1 VLTGKPEAGAA
12 HRKGLSGLFIN
23 LAHSIRNRAE
33 NYPSVTMMNRSTAM
47 TEHIV
52 LYGKGGVGTSTLAS
66 NISAALVEAGFR
78 VLQIGCSLKG
88 DSSCILNGGSLIPTV
103 WEQYEKNGTIS
114 FDTVVSRG
122 FKNTYCIELGR
133 SQSVQG
139 LSGTA
144 EALDLLQ
151 KHNLIT
157 SLCPDYVLY
166 DISGD
171 QTFGVIQALSERIDL
186 HRIFAVTTA
195 DFMSLTNVNSIMV
208 QLEKLADN
216 RVPIPFGGL
225 LPNGISSSFEES
237 FIADFAKKT
246 GTHTLGRVP
255 RSLMVRQCELYGK
268 TVIEAAPLS
277 NQSYFYRRLANQIVD
292 ESYALSVKRQPNPF
306 SREQLRSWAREWADR
321 LFALE
326 NGLVSD
332 GAAI

>member
-1 VLTGKPEAGAA
+1 
-12 HRKGLSGLFIN
+12 
-23 LAHSIRNRAE
+23 
-33 NYPSVTMMNRSTAM
+33 M

-52 LYGKGGVGTSTLAS
+52 LYGKGGVGTSTLVS

-88 DSSCILNGGSLIPTV
+88 DSSCILNGGRSIPTV
-103 WEQYEKNGTIS
+103 WEQYEKSGTVT

-122 FKNTYCIELGR
+122 FKDTYCMELG
-133 SQSVQG
+133 SSNSVPG
-139 LSGTA
+139 VIGTS
-144 EALDLLQ
+144 EALDLLL
-151 KHNLIT
+151 KHDLIS
-157 SLCPDYVLY
+157 SLHPDYVLY

-171 QTFGVIQALSERIDL
+171 QTFGIIQALSDKIEL

-195 DFMSLTNVNSIMV
+195 DFMSLTNVNSIIL
-208 QLEKLADN
+208 QLERLADN

-237 FIADFAKKT
+237 FISDFAKNT

-292 ESYALSVKRQPNPF
+292 ESHTLSVKRQPNPF
-306 SREQLRSWAREWADR
+306 SQEQLRSWALEWADR

-326 NGLVSD
+326 NGLVTD

>member
-1 VLTGKPEAGAA
+1 ML
-12 HRKGLSGLFIN
+12 
-23 LAHSIRNRAE
+23 
-33 NYPSVTMMNRSTAM
+33 NRSAAM

-52 LYGKGGVGTSTLAS
+52 LYGKGGVGTSTLVS

-88 DSSCILNGGSLIPTV
+88 DSSCILNGGSQIPTV
-103 WEQYEKNGTIS
+103 WEQYEKNGTVT

-122 FKNTYCIELGR
+122 FKDTYCIELGS
-133 SQSVQG
+133 SQAEQG

-144 EALDLLQ
+144 LALDLLL
-151 KHNLIT
+151 KHDLIS

-171 QTFGVIQALSERIDL
+171 QTFGVIKALSDKIDL

-195 DFMSLTNVNSIMV
+195 DFMSLTAVNSIIV
-208 QLEKLADN
+208 QLERLADN
-216 RVPIPFGGL
+216 RVPVPFGGL
-225 LPNGISSSFEES
+225 LPNGISSSFEET
-237 FIADFAKKT
+237 FIADFAKHT

-277 NQSYFYRRLANQIVD
+277 NQSYFYRRLANKLVD
-292 ESYALSVKRQPNPF
+292 ESSTLTVKRQPTPF
-306 SREQLRSWAREWADR
+306 SQEQLRSWGREWADR

-326 NGLVSD
+326 NGLVTD